1 MRTRISGFLAAAT
14 LLGLG
19 ATPARA
25 QNTTVDSR
33 WLAYLGCWEA
43 LGTPSTLCLIPSA
56 DASAVDLLT
65 IKNGEVVTAEQILP
79 TAARVETVRGE
90 CTGWHSAEW
99 SAVSDR
105 LYLRSEETCPGW
117 GTRTGTGVIALSR
130 DGQLLYIQGSTVGL
144 KAGVRA
150 QRYRELTAHVDLPSE
165 VRDALDALRP
175 DLTASMQA
183 RAAATA
189 SLAIE
194 DLVEVTRHLDVDVVE
209 AWLVE
214 RGGSFTLDAARLT
227 ALAKGGVPS
236 RITDLMIALSYPNV
250 FAIDAISHQGE
261 RRVITQESY
270 AGGPGRVVGPTPWYG
285 DCLMEYQPFGY
296 SSYYCDGFGRLY
308 PFGYEWYPHN
318 YPVAIIYTGGTSG
331 AGAGGTA
338 HGRVVNGQG
347 YREGLRPSGDVV
359 SRWGEPRS
367 RGASSTRDASPGSTS
382 SSSSGSGEQRT
393 AKPRP

>member
-1 MRTRISGFLAAAT
+1 MRTPISRLLVAAT

-43 LGTPSTLCLIPSA
+43 LDTPSTLCLIPSA
-56 DASAVDLLT
+56 DTSAVDLVT
-65 IKNGEVVTAEQILP
+65 IKNGQVVTAEQILA
-79 TAARVETVRGE
+79 TGARVETARAD
-90 CTGWHSAEW
+90 CAGWRSAEW

-144 KAGVRA
+144 RAGVRA
-150 QRYRELTAHVDLPSE
+150 QRYREITTTVDLPSE

-189 SLAIE
+189 PLAIE
-194 DLVEVTRHLDVDVVE
+194 DLVEAARQLDVDVVE

-227 ALAKGGVPS
+227 TLAKAGVPS
-236 RITDLMIALSYPNV
+236 RITDLMIALSYPKM
-250 FAIDAISHQGE
+250 FAINATSHQGE
-261 RRVITQESY
+261 RRVITDESY
-270 AGGPGRVVGPTPWYG
+270 AGGGAYALTPSYG
-285 DCLMEYQPFGY
+285 DCLMAYQPFGY
-296 SSYYCDGFGRLY
+296 SSYYCDGFASLQY
-308 PFGYEWYPHN
+308 GYSWFPYN
-318 YPVAIIYTGGTSG
+318 PVAIIYTGGSSG
-331 AGAGGTA
+331 AGGGTT

-347 YREGLRPSGDVV
+347 YEEGLRPDGDVS
-359 SRWGEPRS
+359 SRRGEPRS
-367 RGASSTRDASPGSTS
+367 EGASSTGASRPSSTS
-382 SSSSGSGEQRT
+382 GSSSGEQRT

>member
-1 MRTRISGFLAAAT
+1 MRTQFFRLLATTA

-25 QNTTVDSR
+25 QNTTIDSR

-43 LGTPSTLCLIPSA
+43 LDTPSTLCLIPSA
-56 DASAVDLLT
+56 DTSAVDLVT
-65 IKNGEVVTAEQILP
+65 IKNGQVVTAEQILA
-79 TAARVETVRGE
+79 TGARVETARTE

-144 KAGVRA
+144 RAGVRA
-150 QRYRELTAHVDLPSE
+150 QRYREITTTVDLPSE

-189 SLAIE
+189 PLAIE
-194 DLVEVTRHLDVDVVE
+194 DLVEATRQLDVDVVE

-214 RGGSFTLDAARLT
+214 RSGSFTLDAARLT
-227 ALAKGGVPS
+227 TLAKAGVPS
-236 RITDLMIALSYPNV
+236 RITDLMIALSYPKM
-250 FAIDAISHQGE
+250 FAINATSHQGE
-261 RRVITQESY
+261 RRVITDESY
-270 AGGPGRVVGPTPWYG
+270 AGGASYPLTPSYG
-285 DCLMEYQPFGY
+285 DCLTAYPPFGY
-296 SSYYCDGFGRLY
+296 SSYYCDGFAGLY
-308 PFGYEWYPHN
+308 PYGYSWFPYN
-318 YPVAIIYTGGTSG
+318 YPLAIVYTGGSSG
-331 AGAGGTA
+331 GVGGTT
-338 HGRVVNGQG
+338 HGRVVNGRG
-347 YREGLRPSGDVV
+347 YEEGPRPDADVV

-367 RGASSTRDASPGSTS
+367 EGASSTGASRPSSTS
-382 SSSSGSGEQRT
+382 SSSSGEQRT